1 MNTLLKIASISSLIL
16 LSSCSTKTP
25 QTSVHARYVPERMDD
40 FAFENDKVAFRV
52 YGPALTDSA
61 ENNGTDCWLKRVDY
75 PIVDKWYKGHEQ
87 GISYHEDHGEGYDPY
102 HVGTS
107 LGCGSIA
114 LWDTEAKTTDKLIQ
128 PNVYTDYAIIEKSAD
143 KVVFELTYHY
153 NTKNIDEIKRI
164 TLEKGNQFYKAQS
177 QFSQNGRTVNRNSTR

>member
-75 PIVDKWYKGHEQ
+75 PIVIS
-87 GISYHEDHGEGYDPY
+87 GIKAMSK
-102 HVGTS
+102 VFR
-107 LGCGSIA
+107 IMKIM
-114 LWDTEAKTTDKLIQ
+114 AKVMILIM
-128 PNVYTDYAIIEKSAD
+128 
-143 KVVFELTYHY
+143 
-153 NTKNIDEIKRI
+153 
-164 TLEKGNQFYKAQS
+164 
-177 QFSQNGRTVNRNSTR
+177 